1 MKKTMLISIVAASC
15 LLITACLPQAG
26 LRFTYV
32 EIESFPQNIRE
43 SIKKK
48 EAVLG
53 MTPVQVRYSLGP
65 PGLARTFSSGKNEI
79 LEEWT
84 YRSVVTM
91 KKVYVIFQDGQVVK
105 IETEQRTF
113 PSIRIEKIGDA
124 EQGSP

>member
-1 MKKTMLISIVAASC
+1 MKKTMFVSIVAIAC
-15 LLITACLPQAG
+15 LFTACMPQAG

-32 EIESFPQNIRE
+32 EIESFPQAIRK

-53 MTPVQVRYSLGP
+53 MTPVQVRYALGSP
-65 PGLARTFSSGKNEI
+65 RVARTFSSEKEEI

-105 IETEQRTF
+105 IETEQRMF

-124 EQGSP
+124 EQRSP